1 MGTGLSTTMSIS
13 FRNVA
18 ILAAFIFLALALT
31 WMFTP
36 GVLLSRW
43 GVDLS
48 GSAGL
53 VGRRGAALY
62 AGIGVM
68 FLQARNAAPSP
79 ARSALLG
86 GTVVAC
92 LLLAILGTLELVNGH
107 AGPGILAAVGIEIV
121 LAIAFLHVART
132 RQPNH

>member
-1 MGTGLSTTMSIS
+1 MTIS

-18 ILAAFIFLALALT
+18 ILAAFIFLALALA
-31 WMFTP
+31 WMFAP
-36 GVLLSRW
+36 GALLSRW

-48 GSAGL
+48 ASAGL

-62 AGIGVM
+62 AGIGIM

-79 ARSALLG
+79 TRSALLKG
-86 GTVVAC
+86 AVVTC

-107 AGPGILAAVGIEIV
+107 AGPGILVAVGIEIV
-121 LAIAFLHVART
+121 LAIAFLRVART
-132 RQPNH
+132 RQPSH